1 MSYMHLAVGVYA
13 DTVITTTDHE
23 YRDENDRAR
32 RIVNLDIGPVNLML
46 SGETEAETKAV
57 LDQLLDAVQTL
68 HAASASR
75 LAPSLHKA
83 VALAGRNI
91 PAHTPGA
98 YPNLSCCGGPL
109 RLVAQP

>member
-1 MSYMHLAVGVYA
+1 VSYLHLTVGVSA
-13 DTVITTTDHE
+13 DTGITTTDRE
-23 YRDENDRAR
+23 YRDGSGAH

-46 SGETEAETKAV
+46 ASETEAETKAI

-83 VALAGRNI
+83 VALAGSNI

-98 YPNLSCCGGPL
+98 YPNLSCCGGPF